1 MPATNLCADTGDADS
16 PQRCTAEGRPDLR
29 DVQLSSHARCASGPS
44 VATPKTNTILPQ
56 HWDAMTSML
65 GWHGPTTDQ
74 PTRGSDY
81 SITRC
86 YSAPLSML
94 GRDELNATTDKKPS
108 ERTARAA
115 CRSARPA
122 PLANALLSEDNTCNG
137 TAWLTVHN
145 IFLSRAMRTQPG
157 APQAGELHVGVWR
170 ATR

>member
-1 MPATNLCADTGDADS
+1 MHNRKGIRPAV
-16 PQRCTAEGRPDLR
+16 
-29 DVQLSSHARCASGPS
+29 VQLSRHARCAYRLS
-44 VATPKTNTILPQ
+44 VATAKTNTILPR

-65 GWHGPTTDQ
+65 GWHGPTTDL

-86 YSAPLSML
+86 YSAPLSMP

-122 PLANALLSEDNTCNG
+122 PLANALLSEDSTCNG

-145 IFLSRAMRTQPG
+145 MKVKRRVLLARGLRKQDA
-157 APQAGELHVGVWR
+157 
-170 ATR
+170 